1 MVGLILLVVDECPRS
16 DKCLDALRNIGCLA
30 LQRRGCFCF
39 SAILRVRII
48 FRSRAVSLI
57 QQSELLWSLERRPL
71 RLRIRQPGMER
82 GSIVVGELH
91 RVRHHD
97 LREDVIDGRK
107 DRRPTA
113 EIL

>member
-1 MVGLILLVVDECPRS
+1 MVGLILLMVDECPRS

-30 LQRRGCFCF
+30 LQRRGCF
-39 SAILRVRII
+39 SAFLRVRII
-48 FRSRAVSLI
+48 FRIRAVSLI

-71 RLRIRQPGMER
+71 RLRQPGMER
-82 GSIVVGELH
+82 GSIVIGELH

-107 DRRPTA
+107 NRRPTA